1 MQPQHAADN
10 LFLLVLPEVSVHL
23 TVMSVTGLVLIVK
36 ALLHHLEMLISNLYS
51 LFPCVAQSLQFQRE
65 LAFLLIVELRDLL
78 NCSRLVQ
85 HQEDRLRLLFVKW
98 IILKA
103 IIACLGLLLLAFLAQ
118 ASILGKVVRL
128 TIT

>member
-1 MQPQHAADN
+1 
-10 LFLLVLPEVSVHL
+10 
-23 TVMSVTGLVLIVK
+23 
-36 ALLHHLEMLISNLYS
+36 MLISNLYS
-51 LFPCVAQSLQFQRE
+51 LFQCVAQSLQFQRE

-85 HQEDRLRLLFVKW
+85 HQEDRLSLLFVKW

-118 ASILGKVVRL
+118 ASIRGKVVRL